1 MIALRP
7 SVARGWLRSEDDPR
21 EAMMQPTDPGR
32 VARTDVIS
40 AIALVLIALL
50 VQLVGSGKPWLDL
63 PVTATFTRPPE
74 APVRSTAEFT
84 LAETSVPIAT
94 VHLPSAVAVLLLF
107 SALMR
112 LLWLVPGIR
121 SRRVAAL
128 DAGRHLARWIEY
140 SQVGGVVAFL
150 VAQLNGITEVTS
162 LVPIYALGAGVA
174 LLLVLHDRR
183 TTPGR
188 AGLWAFS
195 FGAAIGVVPWGVIA
209 FAQIGGTLAGVGVS
223 VLVRVVTVAALLG
236 LAAVWIVVWA
246 FGRGERGRAIAARED
261 RMLSLTV
268 PLSALVLAV
277 YVLVG

>member
-1 MIALRP
+1 MH
-7 SVARGWLRSEDDPR
+7 
-21 EAMMQPTDPGR
+21 PTDSVR
-32 VARTDVIS
+32 VARTDVIT
-40 AIALVLIALL
+40 AVPLALIALV
-50 VQLVGSGKPWLDL
+50 VQLVGAGKPWLDL

-84 LAETSVPIAT
+84 LAESAVPIAT

-112 LLWLVPGIR
+112 LLSLVPGIR
-121 SRRVAAL
+121 TRRRASL
-128 DAGRHLARWIEY
+128 DADRHLARWIEY
-140 SQVGGVVAFL
+140 SQIGGVAAFL

-183 TTPGR
+183 IASGR
-188 AGLWAFS
+188 AGMWAFS

-209 FAQIGGTLAGVGVS
+209 FAQIGGTLAGVGAS
-223 VLVRVVTVAALLG
+223 ILVRVVTVAALLG
-236 LAAVWIVVWA
+236 LVAVWIVVWA
-246 FGRGERGRAIAARED
+246 FGRGERGRGIAAREE

-268 PLSALVLAV
+268 PLAALVLAV
-277 YVLVG
+277 FVLVG

>member
-1 MIALRP
+1 
-7 SVARGWLRSEDDPR
+7 
-21 EAMMQPTDPGR
+21 MMHPTDPGR

-40 AIALVLIALL
+40 AIPLVLIALV
-50 VQLVGSGKPWLDL
+50 VQLVGAGKPWLAL
-63 PVTATFTRPPE
+63 PVTATFTRPLE
-74 APVRSTAEFT
+74 APVRSTAEFA
-84 LAETSVPIAT
+84 LAEASVPIAT

-112 LLWLVPGIR
+112 LLWLVPGIH
-121 SRRVAAL
+121 SRRHAEL
-128 DAGRHLARWIEY
+128 DADRHLARWIEY

-150 VAQLNGITEVTS
+150 VAQVNGITEVTS

-183 TTPGR
+183 TASGR
-188 AGLWAFS
+188 AGLRAFS

-223 VLVRVVTVAALLG
+223 VVVRVITIAALLG
-236 LAAVWIVVWA
+236 LIAVWVIVWM
-246 FGRGERGRAIAARED
+246 FGRGERDRAVAVPAE

-268 PLSALVLAV
+268 PLAALVLAV
-277 YVLVG
+277 YMLVG

>member
-1 MIALRP
+1 M
-7 SVARGWLRSEDDPR
+7 
-21 EAMMQPTDPGR
+21 
-32 VARTDVIS
+32 
-40 AIALVLIALL
+40 
-50 VQLVGSGKPWLDL
+50 
-63 PVTATFTRPPE
+63 
-74 APVRSTAEFT
+74 
-84 LAETSVPIAT
+84 PIAI

-121 SRRVAAL
+121 SRRVMQL
-128 DAGRHLARWIEY
+128 DADRHRSRWIEY

-150 VAQLNGITEVTS
+150 VAQLNGIAEVTS

-183 TTPGR
+183 SLPGR

-236 LAAVWIVVWA
+236 LTAVWVIVWM
-246 FGRGERGRAIAARED
+246 FGRGERDRAVAVPAE

-268 PLSALVLAV
+268 PLATLVLAV
-277 YVLVG
+277 YVLGG

>member
-1 MIALRP
+1 
-7 SVARGWLRSEDDPR
+7 
-21 EAMMQPTDPGR
+21 MMHPTDPGR

-40 AIALVLIALL
+40 AIPLVLIALV
-50 VQLVGSGKPWLDL
+50 VQLVGAGKPWLAL
-63 PVTATFTRPPE
+63 PVTATFTRPLE
-74 APVRSTAEFT
+74 APVRGTAEFA
-84 LAETSVPIAT
+84 LAEASVPIAT

-121 SRRVAAL
+121 SRRHAAL
-128 DAGRHLARWIEY
+128 DADRHLARWVEY

-150 VAQLNGITEVTS
+150 VAQVNGITEVTS

-174 LLLVLHDRR
+174 LLLVLVLHDRR
-183 TTPGR
+183 TASGR
-188 AGLWAFS
+188 ASLRAFS

-223 VLVRVVTVAALLG
+223 VLVRVITIAALLG
-236 LAAVWIVVWA
+236 LTAVWVTVWM
-246 FGRGERGRAIAARED
+246 FGRGERDPVAAVRAE

-268 PLSALVLAV
+268 PLAALVLAV